1 MVNLF
6 ASLGSAQATLRS
18 LQDGIGVSQN
28 NVANASTP
36 GYVKQRATLEALPFQ
51 PRLGLTGGV
60 RSGPIQDSRSLPAER
75 AVRSE
80 LSAFGNFAQQA
91 ESLSQLEGVLQISAE
106 FGIPAS
112 LNQFFNSFAALSA
125 SPNSIVARQGVME
138 AAALLAEGFN
148 RAGEDLA
155 RVRSQTEAGLT
166 EVVGEINRIA
176 AKIQSFNENALRNPF
191 PDPGLEA
198 GVFSDVEALSELV
211 NIEVQVEANGS
222 LTVLLG
228 GQTPL
233 VLGDKRQEIKLDYFV
248 PPGPVNPGAS
258 PSARI
263 LDAAGRDI
271 TSTITQ
277 GRLEGLLH
285 VHGEVLPSLAGDTQQ
300 DGSLNTLAKQLAD
313 RVNAI
318 LTGSLVSEGPP
329 PVAGTPLFAYDSGN
343 NANTARSLSVDP
355 AATPALLAVIS
366 SGPPPVANGA
376 ALELADLG
384 SSRDPQNTI
393 NGLTLREF
401 YSSLA
406 RDVGERLNTADG
418 QQARA
423 TLLVNQARELRQE
436 ISGVSLNEEA
446 IHLTQ
451 FQRSYEAAAQIVKVI
466 DELLQTALSLRR

>member
-1 MVNLF
+1 
-6 ASLGSAQATLRS
+6 
-18 LQDGIGVSQN
+18 
-28 NVANASTP
+28 
-36 GYVKQRATLEALPFQ
+36 
-51 PRLGLTGGV
+51 
-60 RSGPIQDSRSLPAER
+60 
-75 AVRSE
+75 
-80 LSAFGNFAQQA
+80 
-91 ESLSQLEGVLQISAE
+91 
-106 FGIPAS
+106 
-112 LNQFFNSFAALSA
+112 
-125 SPNSIVARQGVME
+125 
-138 AAALLAEGFN
+138 
-148 RAGEDLA
+148 
-155 RVRSQTEAGLT
+155 
-166 EVVGEINRIA
+166 
-176 AKIQSFNENALRNPF
+176 
-191 PDPGLEA
+191 LEA
-198 GVFSDVEALSELV
+198 GAFSDVEALSELV

-228 GQTPL
+228 GQIPL

-271 TSTITQ
+271 TSTITH
-277 GRLEGLLH
+277 GRLEGLLQ
-285 VHGEVLPSLAGDTQQ
+285 VHEEVLPSLAGDTQR
-300 DGSLNTLAKQLAD
+300 DGSLNTLAKQVAD

-329 PVAGTPLFAYDSGN
+329 PVAGTPLFAYDTGN
-343 NANTARSLSVDP
+343 SANTARTLGVDP

-366 SGPPPVANGA
+366 PGPPPVANGA

-446 IHLTQ
+446 IRLTQ